1 MEVQSVRFLVG
12 TSRGDRLFQMNYAL
26 YAYQGRLAQ
35 LHGDVWDALDYDKS
49 MRLRGQ
55 WRRAVAAAQNLGED
69 SLILLEA
76 YSAGVNEWMAAHP
89 EDRHALFAE
98 LDMEPITWTPA
109 HCLASWLRLGQFF
122 TGSTGLDKA
131 GDYHDFLATE
141 QGQGT
146 EAAIAAYWEA
156 KGGLPHPGDS
166 NAGVVQASDVPQDVQ
181 DAIATYAEQHGYGDA
196 AETSGQPAST
206 HPFYYNHVVPKMS
219 QAWAVGG
226 SRTTSGEAVLVNN
239 GQASVQWP
247 PVLYEFHLEGQSIR
261 AHGAGT
267 PGSPGDPVNRQRV
280 SPHYQVV
287 HSFFPKRIQQVQ
299 KVLVQD
305 GRGAH

>member
-109 HCLASWLRLGQFF
+109 RCLASWLRLGQFF

-146 EAAIAAYWEA
+146 EAAIAAYWER
-156 KGGLPHPGDS
+156 
-166 NAGVVQASDVPQDVQ
+166 Q
-181 DAIATYAEQHGYGDA
+181 
-196 AETSGQPAST
+196 
-206 HPFYYNHVVPKMS
+206 
-219 QAWAVGG
+219 
-226 SRTTSGEAVLVNN
+226 R
-239 GQASVQWP
+239 
-247 PVLYEFHLEGQSIR
+247 
-261 AHGAGT
+261 GACPTPGT
-267 PGSPGDPVNRQRV
+267 PMPAWSRPRMCPRMCRMPSPPTQSSTGTAMLRRPRGSPPPPTR
-280 SPHYQVV
+280 STTTTW
-287 HSFFPKRIQQVQ
+287 FPR
-299 KVLVQD
+299 
-305 GRGAH
+305 